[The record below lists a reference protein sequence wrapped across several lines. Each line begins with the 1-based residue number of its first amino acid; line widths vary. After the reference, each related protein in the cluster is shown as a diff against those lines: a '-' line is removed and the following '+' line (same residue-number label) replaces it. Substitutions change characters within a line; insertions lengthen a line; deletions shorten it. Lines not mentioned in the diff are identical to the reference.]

1 MIEFIYRIE
10 IHGTRR
16 FAAERGGRL
25 CLIDG
30 DLFGEYALG
39 EEVARTPA
47 PGIPPPGLR
56 LLAPVLPT
64 KIVGIGLNY
73 RDHARETN
81 LAIPAEPVIF
91 VKPSTAVIGPG
102 EAIALPPSAGRVDYE
117 AELGVVIGRRARH
130 VPRELALDYVLGY
143 TCVNDVTA
151 RDQQARGVQWSQC
164 KGYDT
169 FAPLGPSVAVGLDP
183 SALAV
188 EAWLN
193 GARRQAS
200 NTRELIFSVGELIE
214 YVSSVMTLLPG
225 DVISTGTPAGIG
237 PLAPGDVIAVR
248 VEGVG
253 ELCNRVELERS
264 AA

>member
-1 MIEFIYRIE
+1 VIEFIYRIE
-10 IHGTRR
+10 FRGTRR

-39 EEVARTPA
+39 EEVARCPSPGMPPA
-47 PGIPPPGLR
+47 GIR
-56 LLAPVLPT
+56 LLAPARPT
-64 KIVGIGLNY
+64 KIVGVGLNY

-81 LAIPAEPVIF
+81 LPIPAEPVIF
-91 VKPSTAVIGPG
+91 IKPSTAVIGPG
-102 EAIALPPSAGRVDYE
+102 DAIALPPGAGRVDYE
-117 AELGVVIGRRARH
+117 AELGVVIGRRARQ
-130 VPRELALDYVLGY
+130 VPRASALDYVLGY

-151 RDQQARGVQWSQC
+151 RDQQTRGVQWSQC

-169 FAPLGPSVAVGLDP
+169 FAPVGPSVAVGLDP

-193 GARRQAS
+193 GERRQAS
-200 NTRELIFSVGELIE
+200 NTRELVFPVDELVAYI
-214 YVSSVMTLLPG
+214 SSVMTLLPG
-225 DVISTGTPAGIG
+225 DIIATGTPAGIG
-237 PLAPGDVIAVR
+237 PLAPGDAIAVR

-253 ELCNRVELERS
+253 ELSNRVELKRS

>member
-1 MIEFIYRIE
+1 VIEYIYRIDFR
-10 IHGTRR
+10 GTRR

-30 DLFGEYALG
+30 DLFGDYALG
-39 EEVARTPA
+39 EEIARSPS
-47 PGIPPPGLR
+47 PGGLPPDIR
-56 LLAPVLPT
+56 LLAPVRPT
-64 KIVGIGLNY
+64 KVVGVGLNY

-81 LAIPAEPVIF
+81 LPVPAEPVIF
-91 VKPSTAVIGPG
+91 VKPATAVIGPG
-102 EAIALPPSAGRVDYE
+102 GTIELPPGVGRIDYE

-130 VPRELALDYVLGY
+130 VPRVRALDYVLGY

-169 FAPLGPSVAVGLDP
+169 FAPVGPSVAVGLDP

-193 GARRQAS
+193 GERRQAS
-200 NTRELIFSVGELIE
+200 NTRELIFPVDELVAYI
-214 YVSSVMTLLPG
+214 SSVMTLLPG
-225 DVISTGTPAGIG
+225 DVISTGTPSGIG

-253 ELCNRVELERS
+253 ELSNRVERERS